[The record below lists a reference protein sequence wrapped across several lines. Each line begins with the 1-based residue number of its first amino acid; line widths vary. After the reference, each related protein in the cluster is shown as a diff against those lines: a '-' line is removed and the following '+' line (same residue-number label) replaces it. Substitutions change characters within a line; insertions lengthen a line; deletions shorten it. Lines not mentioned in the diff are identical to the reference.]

1 MQEEGEF
8 LQYALDELPV
18 RIVVLDT
25 LVPGE
30 DRGMLCEKRLA
41 WLAARLDEEPV
52 RPTIIAMHH
61 PPFVSGMD
69 VMDRMNCGN
78 SAELGAIVARYPN
91 VERIVCGHL
100 HRPITLRW
108 SGTVVTTAPSTAQ
121 QFSLNL
127 QRGAPVKWVLE
138 PPACLLHY
146 WRAETGLVT
155 HTSYIGDFGQPH
167 GFH

>member
-1 MQEEGEF
+1 
-8 LQYALDELPV
+8 
-18 RIVVLDT
+18 
-25 LVPGE
+25 
-30 DRGMLCEKRLA
+30 
-41 WLAARLDEEPV
+41 
-52 RPTIIAMHH
+52 
-61 PPFVSGMD
+61 
-69 VMDRMNCGN
+69 
-78 SAELGAIVARYPN
+78 

-155 HTSYIGDFGQPH
+155 HTSYIGDFGQAH